1 MTSNRSAPR
10 KKKILIVDDSQVNL
24 RLLDKILS
32 RVGYNVIQA
41 TNGTDAVRTAKDAQ
55 PDLIILDIAMPGI
68 DGIQAACLLRNDAT
82 TKNIPIIFASSLIKK
97 RQKRKKHAPPGS
109 SFLPKPY
116 NRNILLK
123 EIREHLADSRPH
135 PAY

>member
-1 MTSNRSAPR
+1 MASKKSVSR
-10 KKKILIVDDSQVNL
+10 KKKILIVDDSRVNL

-41 TNGTDAVRTAKDAQ
+41 TNGGDAVRMAKDTH
-55 PDLIILDIAMPGI
+55 PDLVILDIAMPGI
-68 DGIQAACLLRNDAT
+68 NGIQAACLLRNDSA

-97 RQKRKKHAPPGS
+97 HRKRKKDAPLSS

-116 NRNILLK
+116 NKNILLR
-123 EIREHLADSRPH
+123 EIREHLADSRLQ
-135 PAY
+135 PAN